1 MSSAG
6 RPRIPAVK
14 TQRQL
19 DMAACRALADKACD
33 SCAAQRK
40 LKPCLADF
48 TPETPPRPLLA
59 LETIV
64 VNEPLTSK
72 SRCFSS
78 YAEILR
84 FMAGPKTRWSL
95 KKISGS
101 AKRLSPPPSGL
112 AWRSLTPNR
121 NGYATP
127 ASALPAGQGD

>member
-1 MSSAG
+1 
-6 RPRIPAVK
+6 
-14 TQRQL
+14 
-19 DMAACRALADKACD
+19 MAACRALADKACD
-33 SCAAQRK
+33 SRSAEEIEA
-40 LKPCLADF
+40 LLADF
-48 TPETPPRPLLA
+48 TPEAPPRPLLA

-84 FMAGPKTRWSL
+84 FMAEPKTRWSL

-112 AWRSLTPNR
+112 AWRSPHQIAMDTPLQHQHCR
-121 NGYATP
+121 
-127 ASALPAGQGD
+127 AGQGD